1 MATVRDIAKSAGVS
15 VATVSRVLNNHP
27 KVSDDA
33 RDRVLSAANRARY
46 VASVG
51 KRSTTNI
58 AFVYTGESSLGSPF
72 DAALMRGMAMGM
84 DEFGFDLMV
93 LDARRARMAHETYS
107 QMFMRKG
114 VRGAVLRTTVQAT
127 DVCSAIAAEGFPS
140 VTVGYRIAD
149 PAVSYLYSDSR
160 AASVEAVEHLL
171 GLGHKRIAI
180 CLNVV
185 DDTDHLD
192 RLGGYEQAM
201 AAAGLEVDPKLI
213 IRAPARR
220 DGGQQ
225 LVRRLN
231 SMSPR
236 PSAVFITDPDTAVGA
251 LSEPRKVGVRVPEDL
266 SIVGFDDADLRYTVY
281 PELTAVCQDA
291 VALGRE
297 AFSVLHEML
306 ASRPK
311 SKQKTRENPDPGVYN
326 PPVIQRSLNSWL
338 EVHDSAAAF
347 SE

>member
-27 KVSDDA
+27 KVSDEA
-33 RDRVLSAANRARY
+33 RDRVLSAANQARY
-46 VASVG
+46 VSTVG
-51 KRSTTNI
+51 RRSTTNI

-84 DEFGFDLMV
+84 EEFGFDLMV
-93 LDARRARMAHETYS
+93 LDARRARLSHETYS

-114 VRGAVLRTTVQAT
+114 IRGAVLRTTAQAT
-127 DVCSAIAAEGFPS
+127 EVCQAVAAEGFPS
-140 VTVGYRIAD
+140 VTVGYRIDD
-149 PAVSYLYSDSR
+149 PSVSYLYSDSR
-160 AASVEAVEHLL
+160 EASREAVEHLL

-192 RLGGYEQAM
+192 RLAGYESAM
-201 AAAGLEVDPKLI
+201 TAAGLDVDSKLI

-220 DGGQQ
+220 DGGEQ
-225 LVRRLN
+225 LIRRLAA
-231 SMSPR
+231 MSPQ
-236 PSAVFITDPDTAVGA
+236 PTAVFITDPDTAVGA
-251 LSEPRKVGVRVPEDL
+251 LSEARKTAVRVPEDL
-266 SIVGFDDADLRYTVY
+266 SIVGFDDAEMRYTVY

-297 AFSVLHEML
+297 AFSVLNEML
-306 ASRPK
+306 ARRPISRL
-311 SKQKTRENPDPGVYN
+311 SSRENPN
-326 PPVIQRSLNSWL
+326 PPAYHAAVIQRSLHSWL
-338 EVHDSAAAF
+338 EVHDSAGPPV
-347 SE
+347 S